1 MANQH
6 AENHDKIDFCTLGMF
21 IIDEIEFP
29 PPKPTVKDIVGGAG
43 SYSALGAR
51 IFSPPPQSESVGWIV
66 DCGSDFPPELRD
78 FIAQWRTGVLVR
90 KTPERLTTR
99 GWNGYT
105 GENEHRA
112 FRYLTPKLRVDHE
125 SLIGTDLLWSKSFHL
140 ICSPLRCI
148 DLIENIIALRKQG
161 SSSTDV
167 RRPVFI
173 WEPVPDLCTPAEY
186 ENCLKALKYV
196 DVVSPN
202 HGELGGFFG
211 RNTDGKEFVDF
222 RTIEKL
228 CSQWLDSG
236 VGDGNGGVVVRCGK
250 DGCLVMRRGLRKWMP
265 AYHQSAEKVA
275 DPTGGGNSFLGGLAV
290 GLLRGGSLCAP
301 DNLEEAAIWGT
312 ISASFAI
319 EQIGMPV
326 LSQSGDGETWN
337 GVGVQDR
344 LSDFKQRL
352 ASYVQP

>member
-1 MANQH
+1 MAD
-6 AENHDKIDFCTLGMF
+6 AEHDSYGKIDFCTLGMF
-21 IIDEIEFP
+21 IIDDIEFP
-29 PPKPTVKDIVGGAG
+29 PPKPLVKDIVGGAG

-51 IFSPPPQSESVGWIV
+51 IFSPAPQSESVGWIV

-78 FIAQWRTGVLVR
+78 FIAQWKTGALIR
-90 KTPERLTTR
+90 ETPNRLTTR

-125 SLIGTDLLWSKSFHL
+125 DLKNTDLLWSKSFHL

-148 DLIENIIALRKQG
+148 DLVENIIALRKQHPN
-161 SSSTDV
+161 SAHIP
-167 RRPVFI
+167 RPIFI
-173 WEPVPDLCTPAEY
+173 WEPVPDLCTTEEY
-186 ENCLKALKYV
+186 DNCLKALKHV
-196 DVVSPN
+196 DIVSPN

-211 RNTDGKEFVDF
+211 KNTDGKDHVEF
-222 RTIEKL
+222 RTIEEL
-228 CSQWLDSG
+228 CGQWLDSG
-236 VGDGNGGVVVRCGK
+236 VGNGNGGVVVRCGK
-250 DGCLVMRRGLRKWMP
+250 DGCLVMRKGLGNGLRKWMP
-265 AYHQSAEKVA
+265 AYHQSAEKVE

-290 GLLRGGSLCAP
+290 GLVRVPGY
-301 DNLEEAAIWGT
+301 LEEAAIWGS

-319 EQIGMPV
+319 EQVGMPV
-326 LSQSGDGETWN
+326 LSQSADGETWN
-337 GVGVQDR
+337 GVRVEGR